1 MFRKAS
7 RSAARGLPGLL
18 SSAGLCA
25 LLLISATPAF
35 ASSWLLVLQSGSS
48 AEAHA
53 QPAPST
59 PSGVSAACVS
69 SSQQKVTVAWTT
81 VAHASSY
88 TIFDSTT
95 SSTTGY
101 VSTASG
107 VAATPWTSGTLS
119 AANYWFE
126 VAAYVGTTWVSAN
139 SSATVETTIK
149 TSGTKCTQP

>member
-1 MFRKAS
+1 MRREAS

-18 SSAGLCA
+18 SSAALCT
-25 LLLISATPAF
+25 LLLISTTPAL
-35 ASSWLLVLQSGSS
+35 ASTWLLVLKSGSS

-59 PSGVSAACVS
+59 PTGVSATCVS
-69 SSQQKVTVAWTT
+69 SSEQKVTVAWTT
-81 VAHASSY
+81 VTHASSY

-95 SSTTGY
+95 SATTGY
-101 VSTASG
+101 VSAASG
-107 VAATPWTSGTLS
+107 VSGTPWTSGTLS

-139 SSATVETTIK
+139 SSATAETTIK